1 MVGLDFINRR
11 DVSGYGQDRTLVLEE
26 TKVKQK
32 WYIPV
37 LIVLATMSLVA
48 CGGQE
53 PAPTLAPTAAPEPTT
68 PPEPAAPADDM
79 AASTGSDSL
88 TGAIWIL
95 TELNG
100 QPPLPT
106 TEAGGAGS
114 ITVQFNEDG
123 TVSGSSGCNNYVAA
137 YEVDG
142 SNITINMSP
151 AATTLMA
158 CPEPVMAQET
168 DYLVAL
174 GAAETFEASEDG
186 LVLYDGN
193 GDPVAVFAA
202 VSQEL
207 AGSSWEVISY
217 NNGRGGVT
225 SLIIGTEITANY
237 GEDGQLTGNAGCND
251 YFGAYEADGENIAM
265 GPFGTTR
272 MACQE
277 PEGIMQQE
285 SEYLVALETAA
296 TYSIDGVTMNM
307 RTAEGSTV
315 ANFRRVLPMMDA
327 LSDLIITPADI
338 SLDTEALGTEWQA
351 VVVPR
356 TEYDQ
361 SQPPGPMGMPTHIEV
376 LFGGTTDP
384 AEREPGSPIMY
395 IIPANAYRKLWD
407 EASNDSVTRTIQ
419 EIQQLNFVLTSPAPT
434 SGYPVLPY
442 EEVAGANDLAV
453 LVGKAV
459 SQADLNTISSTQDG
473 YRFVGRW
480 AQDANPVTNQGLRY
494 VYQGFTNDGVYLV
507 SFWWPESTAALPD
520 DMSGVSTEQMD
531 AFNADPTAAIDAAAQ
546 ELNNLSTDQWEPDLA
561 TLDAVVASLEIQGVV
576 AAGLVD
582 KTWEWTEGPVQ
593 PGSLEIVQIP
603 DPSLYQVTYGSD
615 GTITYTADCNSGS
628 MSYELN
634 NAGMTGGMLAQPGP
648 MTLAECGPESLSNSF
663 ISSLQA
669 SQDYRVWAGGNELE
683 LVLPAG
689 GGTLLLRN
697 ANALNKP
704 SAGGASVTGMVT
716 NGDSAVIPEGATASI
731 QIQDTSLAD
740 AAATVMGEQIIEN
753 PGQFPIAYQ
762 VEYDPSAIV
771 DNHTYTMR
779 TRITAADGSLLFIND
794 TAIPVITNGSPTEDV
809 EIPVI
814 QTGDSGGE
822 SAAVTGEVT
831 YQQRIALPDDA
842 VMTVQI
848 QDTSLADAP
857 ATVIGEQI
865 IQTNGAQVPIPYSVS
880 YDPNV
885 IDERFTYTMSARIT
899 NGAGDL
905 LWINDTAIPVIT
917 NGNPTGG
924 VMIPVVQVEG

>member
-1 MVGLDFINRR
+1 
-11 DVSGYGQDRTLVLEE
+11 
-26 TKVKQK
+26 
-32 WYIPV
+32 
-37 LIVLATMSLVA
+37 
-48 CGGQE
+48 
-53 PAPTLAPTAAPEPTT
+53 
-68 PPEPAAPADDM
+68 
-79 AASTGSDSL
+79 
-88 TGAIWIL
+88 
-95 TELNG
+95 
-100 QPPLPT
+100 
-106 TEAGGAGS
+106 
-114 ITVQFNEDG
+114 
-123 TVSGSSGCNNYVAA
+123 
-137 YEVDG
+137 
-142 SNITINMSP
+142 
-151 AATTLMA
+151 
-158 CPEPVMAQET
+158 
-168 DYLVAL
+168 
-174 GAAETFEASEDG
+174 
-186 LVLYDGN
+186 
-193 GDPVAVFAA
+193 
-202 VSQEL
+202 
-207 AGSSWEVISY
+207 
-217 NNGRGGVT
+217 
-225 SLIIGTEITANY
+225 
-237 GEDGQLTGNAGCND
+237 
-251 YFGAYEADGENIAM
+251 
-265 GPFGTTR
+265 
-272 MACQE
+272 
-277 PEGIMQQE
+277 
-285 SEYLVALETAA
+285 
-296 TYSIDGVTMNM
+296 
-307 RTAEGSTV
+307 
-315 ANFRRVLPMMDA
+315 
-327 LSDLIITPADI
+327 
-338 SLDTEALGTEWQA
+338 
-351 VVVPR
+351 
-356 TEYDQ
+356 
-361 SQPPGPMGMPTHIEV
+361 
-376 LFGGTTDP
+376 
-384 AEREPGSPIMY
+384 
-395 IIPANAYRKLWD
+395 
-407 EASNDSVTRTIQ
+407 
-419 EIQQLNFVLTSPAPT
+419 
-434 SGYPVLPY
+434 
-442 EEVAGANDLAV
+442 
-453 LVGKAV
+453 
-459 SQADLNTISSTQDG
+459 
-473 YRFVGRW
+473 
-480 AQDANPVTNQGLRY
+480 
-494 VYQGFTNDGVYLV
+494 
-507 SFWWPESTAALPD
+507 
-520 DMSGVSTEQMD
+520 
-531 AFNADPTAAIDAAAQ
+531 
-546 ELNNLSTDQWEPDLA
+546 
-561 TLDAVVASLEIQGVV
+561 VVASLEIQGVV

-697 ANALNKP
+697 ANALDKP

-716 NGDSAVIPEGATASI
+716 NGNSAVIPEGATASI

-779 TRITAADGSLLFIND
+779 ARITAADGSLLFIND

-842 VMTVQI
+842 VVTVQI